1 MSVWTA
7 DENDNNFY
15 RAIFFLLLLL
25 CLRFV
30 CLNCNFLVKMLRAL
44 SRLSVTS
51 QRSFF
56 MLRNK
61 ESNLHH
67 SLQSVVRHEELSRS
81 FCQSQTT
88 LQKKM
93 YCSESLRKRLC
104 FFLLTSFLLYRISVT
119 FINRDGDSMK
129 VNAKVGDTFLDAAI
143 NNDVDLEGFG

>member
-104 FFLLTSFLLYRISVT
+104 FFFANIFLVIQDICDLY
-119 FINRDGDSMK
+119 K
-129 VNAKVGDTFLDAAI
+129 
-143 NNDVDLEGFG
+143 